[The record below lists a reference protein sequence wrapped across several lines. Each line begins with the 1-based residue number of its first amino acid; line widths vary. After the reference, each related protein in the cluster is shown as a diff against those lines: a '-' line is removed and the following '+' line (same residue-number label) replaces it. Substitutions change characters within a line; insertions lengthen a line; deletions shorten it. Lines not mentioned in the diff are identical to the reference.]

1 MSAQKHSSKTA
12 AVDYR
17 LKDQGMLPQAWKYAA
32 AVGAVGALLAAAGF
46 VTDPHR
52 FGFAYLFAFMT
63 VLTFVLGAMFLV
75 IAQHLTLG
83 HWGVTTRRIVEIV
96 MMGSVV
102 VAVLALPL
110 IGGVA
115 AGKLHLYD
123 EWAKAG
129 EHHEGAHGEGGHGDH
144 GQAGHEHGTAPALF
158 GAATAHA
165 DDGAAE
171 AEHAPEHTPFEAKAH
186 HELLAKKQGWLN
198 VPFWAMRGI
207 FYLLVWIGI
216 ALFYFTNS
224 TKQDETRDPKHTR
237 KMNSAAAA
245 SAFAFGLTLT
255 FAAFDWLMALEPTWY
270 STIFGVIIFGG
281 SAIAI
286 LALTIIIG
294 MNLAR
299 GGHVGDAINIE
310 HFHDLSRLMFGFLC
324 FWTYVSFSQWMLI
337 WYAGIPEE
345 AVWYHARWSGGWQW
359 VSVMLVL
366 GQWVVPFF
374 LLMSRNYKR
383 NLSFLY
389 AMCFWILAFHV
400 IDIYWFVMPHATDVP
415 ALSVSWIDI
424 GCLMFTGGVFFA
436 FVLQGLKR
444 YPLIPIGDPR
454 LERSLHL
461 HQTY

>member
-1 MSAQKHSSKTA
+1 MSAHQHSSKTA
-12 AVDYR
+12 ATDYR
-17 LKDQGMLPQAWKYAA
+17 LKNVGMLPQAWKYAA
-32 AVGAVGALLAAAGF
+32 AVGAVGALLAAGGF

-63 VLTFVLGAMFLV
+63 VTTFVLGAMFLV
-75 IAQHLTLG
+75 IVEHLTLG

-96 MMGSVV
+96 MMGAVV

-115 AGKLHLYD
+115 AGKLDLYD
-123 EWAKAG
+123 EWAKAA
-129 EHHEGAHGEGGHGDH
+129 HHGGGHGEGDAHE
-144 GQAGHEHGTAPALF
+144 AEPAEHGAAPALF

-165 DDGAAE
+165 DDGGSHAE
-171 AEHAPEHTPFEAKAH
+171 GASHHTPYEERAH
-186 HELLAKKQGWLN
+186 HELLAKKTGWLN
-198 VPFWAMRGI
+198 VPFWAARAV
-207 FYLLVWIGI
+207 FYVVVWVLI
-216 ALFYFTNS
+216 ALFYFRTS
-224 TKQDETRDPKHTR
+224 LKQDETRDKRLTNR
-237 KMNSAAAA
+237 MNSAAAM

-255 FAAFDWLMALEPTWY
+255 FAAFDWMMALEPTWY

-299 GGHVGDAINIE
+299 GGHVGDAMNVE

-345 AVWYHARWSGGWQW
+345 AVWYHARWSGGWEW
-359 VSVMLVL
+359 VSVSLVL

-374 LLMSRNYKR
+374 LLMSRNFKR

-389 AMCFWILAFHV
+389 AMCFWIIGFHV
-400 IDIYWFVMPHATDVP
+400 LDIYWFVMPHATEVP
-415 ALSVSWIDI
+415 KLQVGWIDV
-424 GCLMFTGGVFFA
+424 GCLMFTGGVFFT
-436 FVLQGLKR
+436 FVLHGLKR
-444 YPLIPIGDPR
+444 YPLIPVGDPR